1 MPRKRNGGV
10 LQECALFDIQ
20 RAARVV
26 SGLYNAHLR
35 PSGVTV
41 AQFSLLRSIEALAPV
56 GMVRL
61 AGAMAMD
68 RTSVTRIIEPLLER
82 GLIRSSAGD
91 DRRVRNIELTPRG
104 NAAIVRARRRW
115 DKAQREL
122 LDVLGRP
129 QWLAMRKALRT
140 TVKRVRSRG
149 AET

>member
-1 MPRKRNGGV
+1 MPRKRNDDV
-10 LQECALFDIQ
+10 LRECALFDIQ
-20 RAARVV
+20 RASRVV

-35 PSGVTV
+35 PSGITV
-41 AQFSLLRSIEALAPV
+41 AQFSLLRSIDALAPV

-82 GLIRSSAGD
+82 GLIRGAAAD

-104 NAAIVRARRRW
+104 RAAIVRARRQW

-122 LDVLGRP
+122 LEVLGRP

-149 AET
+149 ADA